1 MANPATDQKTMFY
14 QEGNTT
20 ALLVTNRLGR
30 RSKKPM
36 PFPKA
41 EAALA
46 WCRSNGSMLVYSPLA
61 RNRN

>member
-1 MANPATDQKTMFY
+1 MFY
-14 QEGNTT
+14 KEGNTT

-30 RSKKPM
+30 RSAKAM

-41 EAALA
+41 ETALA
-46 WCRSNGSMLVYSPLA
+46 WCRSNGSMLVYTPLA

>member
-1 MANPATDQKTMFY
+1 MFY

-20 ALLVTNRLGR
+20 AMLVTNRLGR
-30 RSKKPM
+30 RKATAM
-36 PFPKA
+36 PFPQA